1 MEFIAILIAWAAV
14 QLWGSGG
21 AVQRDGWLQGYNG
34 LLSALPSPALR
45 LTLLVLPPALLVA
58 LAVDVLRGW
67 VFGLPALLLSLVVL
81 LYALGRGDFQIQLR
95 LYLNSWQR
103 GDLAGAYRHGQ
114 HFSEELCDS
123 GADNALE
130 LHHSVRQA
138 VFYQGFERWFAV
150 VFWFVVLGAGGALAY
165 RLLFLAARHRATGSK
180 QEDRNL
186 AVRAL
191 FYVEW
196 LPVRLLGFV
205 FTLIGHFDEAF
216 AAWRRHSFA
225 GLAGGDAD
233 VPDSAEYLDAVGSKA
248 LSAQLPEGQVEGE
261 CFTRLAAEQLSAVQ
275 QLLSRS
281 LLCWVAALAVMEI
294 L

>member
-1 MEFIAILIAWAAV
+1 MEFLAILIAWGAV

-21 AVQRDGWLQGYNG
+21 AVQRDAWLQRYSG
-34 LLSALPSPALR
+34 LLKPLPSPALR
-45 LTLLVLPPALLVA
+45 VTLLVLPPALLVA
-58 LAVDVLRGW
+58 LAVEALRGW

-81 LYALGRGDFQIQLR
+81 LYSLGRGDFQIQLR

-150 VFWFVVLGAGGALAY
+150 VFWFVLLGAGGALAY
-165 RLLFLAARHRATGSK
+165 RILFLAARHSATGCQ

-186 AVRAL
+186 AARVL

-196 LPVRLLGFV
+196 LPARLLGFA
-205 FTLIGHFDEAF
+205 FALIGHFDESF
-216 AAWRRHSFA
+216 AAWRHHSFA
-225 GLAGGDAD
+225 GVGGDDAE
-233 VPDSAEYLDAVGSKA
+233 VPGSAEYLDAVGSKA
-248 LSAQLPEGQVEGE
+248 VSVRLPEGQVDGD
-261 CFTRLAAEQLSAVQ
+261 CFTRTAADQLSAVQ

-281 LLCWVAALAVMEI
+281 LLCWVAVLAVMEI
-294 L
+294 F